1 MDGLTDGV
9 TSGAQ
14 SVADRHAQGDNTI
27 RDGKRPARM
36 EESRRYAPWRCSDP

>member
-1 MDGLTDGV
+1 MDGLTDGAARR
-9 TSGAQ
+9 TRG
-14 SVADRHAQGDNTI
+14 VAKRHGRRDNTI